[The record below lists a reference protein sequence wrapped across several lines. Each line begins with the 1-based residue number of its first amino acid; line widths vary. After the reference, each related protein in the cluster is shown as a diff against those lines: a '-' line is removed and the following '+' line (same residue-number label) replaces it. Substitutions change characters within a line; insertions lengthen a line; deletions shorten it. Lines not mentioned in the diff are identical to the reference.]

1 MPLIIPILPYYTILI
16 AQNVKEIFS
25 LWQVIKN
32 PVWFEPSARLIAAL
46 MGFTFVIFREGR
58 SRA

>member
-25 LWQVIKN
+25 LWHAENGV
-32 PVWFEPSARLIAAL
+32 
-46 MGFTFVIFREGR
+46 
-58 SRA
+58 RA